1 MTSKAAGLAAAVT
14 AAATGLYLLYRSEVA
29 RRQQEEVTAAF
40 AEYSDSALH
49 LVATDM
55 DGTLLSPAAAEGHAN
70 GYLSQRTI
78 DTARSMA
85 AEGVIVCIATGRP
98 APALEDHVKA
108 LGISLPCICFNG
120 AAVLR
125 MHADGRPLE
134 SLWTRPLATDAVVA
148 VLAFADA
155 EGLCCSYSLLERA
168 VASCA
173 TPAQRALLE
182 EYMRLEGVTQRVVGS
197 TAELADLPEPPL
209 KMVLLTPTP
218 DATAARART
227 ALGGLAHVVAAE
239 MHVEFLTPGV
249 NKGAALAWLCAREGL
264 SCAHAVTF
272 GDNHN
277 DAEMLRAAGLGC
289 AMSNAKP
296 EVKQAADVTL
306 AWSNAEDGVA
316 RQCEKLRA
324 EGRLRPLRPQGTRER

>member
-49 LVATDM
+49 LMATDM

-134 SLWTRPLATDAVVA
+134 SLWTRPLAADAVAA

-173 TPAQRALLE
+173 TPASRI
-182 EYMRLEGVTQRVVGS
+182 
-197 TAELADLPEPPL
+197 LP
-209 KMVLLTPTP
+209 
-218 DATAARART
+218 
-227 ALGGLAHVVAAE
+227 
-239 MHVEFLTPGV
+239 
-249 NKGAALAWLCAREGL
+249 
-264 SCAHAVTF
+264 
-272 GDNHN
+272 
-277 DAEMLRAAGLGC
+277 
-289 AMSNAKP
+289 
-296 EVKQAADVTL
+296 
-306 AWSNAEDGVA
+306 
-316 RQCEKLRA
+316 
-324 EGRLRPLRPQGTRER
+324 